1 MYMLLQ
7 FSGNTS
13 YEVDKLDENSYDGTV
28 INAGYA
34 GAVLSFRKSFIIPT
48 PKQLKHLVDPAYKTP
63 TETNISRFL
72 LKTESLVYSP
82 SLSCHLSVVEQVCP
96 IELFFR
102 RKLSDFKGTPS
113 ASLENLKEEWWKSI
127 SHCFQRIFW

>member
-1 MYMLLQ
+1 MKWISWM
-7 FSGNTS
+7 
-13 YEVDKLDENSYDGTV
+13 KIRMMAPV

-48 PKQLKHLVDPAYKTP
+48 PKQLKHLVDPPYKTS

-82 SLSCHLSVVEQVCP
+82 SLSYHFSSGSSSE
-96 IELFFR
+96 
-102 RKLSDFKGTPS
+102 SKGGRVQYFVTMI
-113 ASLENLKEEWWKSI
+113 NRNKHRGK
-127 SHCFQRIFW
+127 IFNI